1 MSKKV
6 KTINVPYEYE
16 PFGFQE
22 AINYDKLDNLTG
34 DALNEL
40 AEIFQ
45 LEENEISE
53 IADKLNSIEVE
64 NEK

>member
-6 KTINVPYEYE
+6 YD
-16 PFGFQE
+16 PFGFDK
-22 AINYDKLDNLTG
+22 AINYDKIDNLTG

-53 IADKLNSIEVE
+53 ISDKLNSIEVE

>member
-6 KTINVPYEYE
+6 ND

-53 IADKLNSIEVE
+53 ISDKLNSIEVE

>member
-6 KTINVPYEYE
+6 ND

-22 AINYDKLDNLTG
+22 AINYDKLDHMTG

-45 LEENEISE
+45 LEDYEVQEFM
-53 IADKLNSIEVE
+53 DKLETEVDE
-64 NEK
+64 